1 MDELKKSRR
10 IAYTTIGFIMTL
22 LFLFPIIWM
31 ISTSLKPV
39 SELFAYPP
47 RIIPSVFNFTAY
59 IDNFI
64 KSQKMLYYF
73 ANSFIIAGGTMLFSL
88 IIASPAAYGLSR
100 LNIRGRGMILF
111 VVLVIQILPT
121 IMLGLPFFI
130 LFSKLGVLNNYASLI
145 LADATIAIPFAI
157 MILRPFFLSLPDELE
172 DAARID
178 GCGKFRTFTRV
189 ILPLV
194 KPGLFTVG
202 AFCFL
207 FGWGDLLYALI
218 LTTDESIRPITL
230 GIYNFIGVYGTEWN
244 SLMAVATIAMIP
256 IIVIFIL
263 IQKHIVS
270 GLTAGAMKG

>member
-1 MDELKKSRR
+1 MDDLKRSRQ
-10 IAYTTIGFIMTL
+10 IVYSTIGFIMTL

-47 RIIPSVFNFTAY
+47 RIIPSEFNFTAY

-100 LNIRGRGMILF
+100 LNIRGKGMILF
-111 VVLVIQILPT
+111 IVLVIQILPT

-145 LADATIAIPFAI
+145 LADSTIAIPFAI

-178 GCGKFRTFTRV
+178 GCGKFGTFTRV

-218 LTTDESIRPITL
+218 LTTNESIRPITL